1 MPHNS
6 LGPVGIALHIVHIGA
21 YRCLKL
27 EGGNGVGFGPIR
39 SASSRN
45 FRFDF
50 FSRISHGIVFL
61 PHLSPS
67 SLSAM
72 MRTAPPAKSIRPQR
86 ICFQAGQCS
95 KFAPRHRVSWARRE
109 KRTGRQT
116 NRRRYEENLFPARP
130 APIRAL
136 AHPNKIR
143 VTPQLHQQAGLMLLR
158 GAAPAPSTP
167 KRLDRNFLENHDVV
181 QRKPRRAASTH
192 RGSSRPRGQCE
203 NVPLFLG
210 RR

>member
-1 MPHNS
+1 MIDADIDMIFEEWNAHNS

-27 EGGNGVGFGPIR
+27 GGGNGVGFGPIR

-50 FSRISHGIVFL
+50 FSRISHRIVFL

-86 ICFQAGQCS
+86 ICFQAGPNAQ
-95 KFAPRHRVSWARRE
+95 KLLLVIAYRGRRE
-109 KRTGRQT
+109 KRGRQI
-116 NRRRYEENLFPARP
+116 NQRRYEESLFPARP

-136 AHPNKIR
+136 AHPK
-143 VTPQLHQQAGLMLLR
+143 
-158 GAAPAPSTP
+158 
-167 KRLDRNFLENHDVV
+167 
-181 QRKPRRAASTH
+181 
-192 RGSSRPRGQCE
+192 
-203 NVPLFLG
+203 
-210 RR
+210 